1 MKTNTLFG
9 IAFLNYNWEKSHRD
23 MLDTYLPLICDII
36 ISYNI
41 SQIDRN
47 DIQAKLNELY
57 GLNTSLGVIENIL
70 RRGVSKGIL
79 KKDNGLYFAIKDN
92 VKKNINTA
100 KRENI
105 AQQYDEVISNIISFA
120 KRTYKKDFSKEEVE
134 DGLLS
139 ILDDYDTDIVI
150 KSQKEVIA
158 SLNKIPEKQKIKYII
173 SKYIIHASNIEGS
186 SDFIKLVNIA
196 KGHSIATLIA
206 NTNIKSYVGLLN
218 DTKIYLDAPVI
229 FNLLGLN
236 GESNYSLS
244 KELVYELKEK
254 GAQIKV
260 FQINDDEVKQ
270 TITEAIR
277 RLTTGDYDIRFS
289 SRVLKTA
296 IREGYT
302 ASKLQLKLNQIE
314 DIYKEYDIEID
325 SGPDFDPKYSIDEK
339 KLTTTIKE
347 LYKNGRNRRLYDNQL
362 DSIDRDVQTIAYI
375 FQIRKSIS
383 PNTLK
388 QCKAFLLTTNN
399 IIAYSSQKKSISN
412 YGKTAQ
418 IAPCNTDLFISSIL
432 WANYPS
438 KNDSLKHKQLLSV
451 CYDNIELDD
460 RLFQSFYRDVET
472 MHKEHTIKDEHYYLL
487 NASRIT
493 YKLLEKHT
501 LNDIEEYTDK
511 TAREIVDEIIENYT
525 HDSNVIHQNI
535 KRISIFVGN
544 MVFWLLW
551 LSLIILILFTRW
563 ILPAIKNDINNL
575 WAWIWSIVAGLF
587 GLWGMLRW
595 VGWIPTKEIFINKV
609 SKRTNNFLIKILTKE

>member
-9 IAFLNYNWEKSHRD
+9 IAFLNYNWEKSHQD

-173 SKYIIHASNIEGS
+173 SKYIIHTSNIEGS

-244 KELVYELKEK
+244 KELIYELKEK

-302 ASKLQLKLNQIE
+302 TSKLQLKLNQIE

-535 KRISIFVGN
+535 KRISIFIGN
-544 MVFWLLW
+544 TFFWLLW

-563 ILPAIKNDINNL
+563 ILPAIKNDISNL
-575 WAWIWSIVAGLF
+575 WAWIWSIVAGLL

-609 SKRTNNFLIKILTKE
+609 SKRINNFLIKILTKE